1 MASKATALAPAAITE
16 VQKKTAQAIVNIF
29 ETSHVLGDYGMITL
43 LAGDSGHLTYG
54 RSQTT
59 LTSGNLFLL
68 IQAYCDASGYFAD
81 ALQPYL
87 TRLSNRDLAL
97 DNDLAFRR
105 ILKDAGADPVMQ
117 ETQDGFFDRVYWNPA
132 RASARSTGLFTG
144 LGTAVV
150 YDSHIHGSWARIRDK
165 TNALGTAAQIGEKKW
180 ITNYVDVR
188 RNWFATHSNPLL
200 RRCVYR
206 MDSFGQL
213 VQEHKWQLEL
223 PLTIR
228 GIQITADFLMTPPIR
243 VSAETESHRFLQ
255 LQLPYLV
262 GEDVRAL
269 QSALA
274 AKGMGRDI
282 DGIYGPLTEARVR
295 QFQIQAGL
303 KADGIV
309 GPATRAAL
317 GLD

>member
-1 MASKATALAPAAITE
+1 MASKAAPAPAPITE
-16 VQKKTAQAIVNIF
+16 IQKKTAQAIVNVF
-29 ETSHVLGDYGMITL
+29 ETSHVLGDYGMVTL

-68 IQAYCDASGYFAD
+68 VQAYCEAAGANFAD

-87 TRLSNRDLAL
+87 ARLSNRDLTL
-97 DNDLAFRR
+97 DNDLTFRR
-105 ILKDAGADPVMQ
+105 ILKEAGADPVMH

-132 RASARSTGLFTG
+132 KDSARKTGVFTG

-150 YDSHIHGSWARIRDK
+150 YDSQVHGSWTRIREK
-165 TNALGTAAQIGEKKW
+165 TNATGTAAQIGEKKW
-180 ITNYVDVR
+180 INNYIEVR

-206 MDSFGQL
+206 MDAFEHL
-213 VQEHKWQLEL
+213 IQEQKWQMDL
-223 PLTIR
+223 PLTVR
-228 GIQITADFLMTPPIR
+228 GIQITSDLLMTPPIR
-243 VSAETESHRFLQ
+243 VSAETEPRRFLK
-255 LQLPYLV
+255 LQMPYMV

-269 QSALA
+269 QTALA
-274 AKGMGRDI
+274 AKGLGRDV

-317 GLD
+317 GLE